1 MRVGAVCM
9 RVLFIGALA
18 ATLVGCATVPHPEA
32 GSARKSVA
40 SGIDAK
46 SAKSIKSKRT
56 KSAAKVARAGPA
68 TASRAAAPKRADP
81 ITEKA
86 KAAVAALLESSASA
100 EFYNL
105 HRAQRTLLH
114 ARMDSICGYVR
125 AGGDSRGMPFLYTIS
140 DGEAYL
146 VNGRSQVAE
155 TVHAAVSK

>member
-1 MRVGAVCM
+1 M

-18 ATLVGCATVPHPEA
+18 ATLVGCTTVPHPEA

-46 SAKSIKSKRT
+46 NVKSSRSKKT
-56 KSAAKVARAGPA
+56 KGVARVARTGPT
-68 TASRAAAPKRADP
+68 TASRAAQPKADP

-86 KAAVAALLESSASA
+86 KAAVAALLENPASA

-105 HRAQRTLLH
+105 QRAQRTLLH

-125 AGGDSRGMPFLYTIS
+125 AGGDSRGMPFLYTIG

-155 TVHAAVSK
+155 TVHGAVCK

>member
-1 MRVGAVCM
+1 MGAAGM

-18 ATLVGCATVPHPEA
+18 ATLVGCTTVPHPEA
-32 GSARKSVA
+32 GAARKSVA
-40 SGIDAK
+40 SKVDAK
-46 SAKSIKSKRT
+46 NAKSIRSKKTKAVAQVTRT
-56 KSAAKVARAGPA
+56 GPT
-68 TASRAAAPKRADP
+68 TASRPAQPNRADP

-86 KAAVAALLESSASA
+86 KAAVAALLENPASA

-125 AGGDSRGMPFLYTIS
+125 ANRDSRGMPFLYTID

-155 TVHAAVSK
+155 TVHGAVCK

>member
-1 MRVGAVCM
+1 M

-18 ATLVGCATVPHPEA
+18 ATLVGCTTVPHPEA
-32 GSARKSVA
+32 GTARKSVA
-40 SGIDAK
+40 SKVDAK
-46 SAKSIKSKRT
+46 NVKAIKSKKAR
-56 KSAAKVARAGPA
+56 VARAGPT
-68 TASRAAAPKRADP
+68 TASRAAQPNRADP

-86 KAAVAALLESSASA
+86 KAAVAALLETPASA

-114 ARMDSICGYVR
+114 ARMDTICGYVR
-125 AGGDSRGMPFLYTIS
+125 ANGDSRGMPFLYTID

-155 TVHAAVSK
+155 TVHGAVCK